1 MLFLNI
7 HYFKDTFYGVPDD
20 KVAEY
25 NAASDAFIEKHSK
38 SGNAGNDTGLRTV
51 PVASLS
57 GILHRRRKRLPFTG
71 ISSIPV
77 YRFRIDSDHGLPG
90 VT

>member
-38 SGNAGNDTGLRTV
+38 SGKCRERYWFANGTGGIAIWDFASAEEAFAVLRES
-51 PVASLS
+51 PAF
-57 GILHRRRKRLPFTG
+57 RL
-71 ISSIPV
+71 SIPN
-77 YRFRIDSDHGLPG
+77 
-90 VT
+90 